1 MCLLEDWCNICG
13 CQQLLKD
20 LGKIQRFRW
29 VRPSPP
35 TFTTRPLP
43 LQCQY
48 ALHRR
53 RPGSWTVSVNAN
65 NPVLELICGIF
76 NPKKL
81 ELHKTTN
88 SHWQEYIHTCTVF
101 QADFSVRSHQ
111 RSSIAWSCIFCPS
124 DQWHAGKQ
132 IRYLKRLKKQTP
144 WATTGASTNVSSFD
158 PCFEPGLGPVSSL
171 EPLFDPAVS
180 LDPLFSTSSLD
191 PLLTKPSSLD
201 PLLDATSSLDP
212 LLVRPGSSFDPF
224 FLRGLWFGSSFVS
237 LDPFAPGGLGHW
249 HYGTKPNAFWGPH
262 PYGKCYFCTHATNQG
277 RYATEGNTST
287 WVKIFWAL
295 PGLFEPAFCLPFQK
309 FASHSHFQ
317 TSRCKLGKF
326 WHHQLTTC
334 NLVSGRRL
342 LSFFSAF
349 SSFSVSALSTSSS
362 CWWLT
367 FCP

>member
-1 MCLLEDWCNICG
+1 M
-13 CQQLLKD
+13 
-20 LGKIQRFRW
+20 
-29 VRPSPP
+29 
-35 TFTTRPLP
+35 
-43 LQCQY
+43 
-48 ALHRR
+48 
-53 RPGSWTVSVNAN
+53 
-65 NPVLELICGIF
+65 
-76 NPKKL
+76 
-81 ELHKTTN
+81 
-88 SHWQEYIHTCTVF
+88 
-101 QADFSVRSHQ
+101 
-111 RSSIAWSCIFCPS
+111 
-124 DQWHAGKQ
+124 
-132 IRYLKRLKKQTP
+132 KKQTP

-249 HYGTKPNAFWGPH
+249 HYVPLIHVYELHLNTKPNAFWGPH

-295 PGLFEPAFCLPFQK
+295 PGLFEPAFCLPSQK

-326 WHHQLTTC
+326 WAPPIDNMQHGFWTPPFVL
-334 NLVSGRRL
+334 
-342 LSFFSAF
+342 FFSLFFFLRF
-349 SSFSVSALSTSSS
+349 SLVDLLFVLVIDLLPLAIGGVYGPIELTMSKVSADVLG
-362 CWWLT
+362 
-367 FCP
+367 FCTTRYRTVSQNKPLGA